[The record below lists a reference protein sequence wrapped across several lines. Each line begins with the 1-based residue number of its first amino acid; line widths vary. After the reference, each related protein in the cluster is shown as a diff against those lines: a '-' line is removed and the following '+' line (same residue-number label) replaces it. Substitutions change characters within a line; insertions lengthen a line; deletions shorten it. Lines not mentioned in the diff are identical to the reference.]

1 VFVLVTSPH
10 ASAEIQGSEAN
21 ALLKWKSSFDNQ
33 SRASLSSL
41 INPCSWEGITCD
53 DNSTSIYE
61 VNLANIGL
69 RGMLQSLNFLSL
81 PKLRSLVLSHNSF
94 YGVIPHTFGMMS
106 NLKTLNLSFNKLSGN
121 ISNSI
126 GNMSKLSYLD
136 LGGNALT
143 GIIPVTIEKIT
154 NLSHLDIGGN
164 NLYGNIP
171 QRVWKM
177 DLKYLSLAYNNF
189 NGFISQDIFKLQNLE
204 ILYLQESGISGSMP
218 VELQMMRNLKE
229 HYN

>member
-1 VFVLVTSPH
+1 
-10 ASAEIQGSEAN
+10 
-21 ALLKWKSSFDNQ
+21 
-33 SRASLSSL
+33 
-41 INPCSWEGITCD
+41 
-53 DNSTSIYE
+53 
-61 VNLANIGL
+61 
-69 RGMLQSLNFLSL
+69 
-81 PKLRSLVLSHNSF
+81 
-94 YGVIPHTFGMMS
+94 
-106 NLKTLNLSFNKLSGN
+106 
-121 ISNSI
+121 
-126 GNMSKLSYLD
+126 
-136 LGGNALT
+136 
-143 GIIPVTIEKIT
+143 
-154 NLSHLDIGGN
+154 LSHLDIGGN